1 MSLSSGVLKSY
12 TKRLSQRK
20 TCWPPSSGV
29 ETHTVQLHGTCHV
42 TALVAERLNSACMS
56 FPVLSWGY
64 SIAAMSEP
72 HSLNLC
78 VALSHSWIPYNSSL
92 RWKINNVRIYL
103 PQGCDEFRD
112 HVGWSSKENHEQHSD
127 YESTNATFTRHWHP
141 SVIDISPLWGRW
153 QTERT
158 ALAFSIYEVLL
169 EDTWFPGSFLQ
180 WIEELQEAPTD
191 LNS

>member
-1 MSLSSGVLKSY
+1 MPMLFSD
-12 TKRLSQRK
+12 
-20 TCWPPSSGV
+20 V
-29 ETHTVQLHGTCHV
+29 EIRAVQLHGTCHV
-42 TALVAERLNSACMS
+42 IALLTEKLNSACMT
-56 FPVLSWGY
+56 FTGLSWGSSVASMLETCIPDHY
-64 SIAAMSEP
+64 
-72 HSLNLC
+72 
-78 VALSHSWIPYNSSL
+78 VALTHSSGL
-92 RWKINNVRIYL
+92 TWKINNVRIYL

>member
-1 MSLSSGVLKSY
+1 M
-12 TKRLSQRK
+12 
-20 TCWPPSSGV
+20 
-29 ETHTVQLHGTCHV
+29 THAMQLHSSLKV
-42 TALVAERLNSACMS
+42 CMD
-56 FPVLSWGY
+56 FTVLSWGSNTALMLETFSPDHY
-64 SIAAMSEP
+64 
-72 HSLNLC
+72 
-78 VALSHSWIPYNSSL
+78 VALTHNWLPYSSNL
-92 RWKINNVRIYL
+92 SWKINNVRICL
-103 PQGCDEFRD
+103 LQGCDEFRD

>member
-1 MSLSSGVLKSY
+1 MQNILASFSD
-12 TKRLSQRK
+12 
-20 TCWPPSSGV
+20 V
-29 ETHTVQLHGTCHV
+29 ETHAVQLHDTCHV
-42 TALVAERLNSACMS
+42 IALLAEKLNSTYMN
-56 FPVLSWGY
+56 FTVLSGGSSVASVLETCSPDHY
-64 SIAAMSEP
+64 
-72 HSLNLC
+72 
-78 VALSHSWIPYNSSL
+78 VALTHSWIPYNSSL
-92 RWKINNVRIYL
+92 SWKINNVRIYL